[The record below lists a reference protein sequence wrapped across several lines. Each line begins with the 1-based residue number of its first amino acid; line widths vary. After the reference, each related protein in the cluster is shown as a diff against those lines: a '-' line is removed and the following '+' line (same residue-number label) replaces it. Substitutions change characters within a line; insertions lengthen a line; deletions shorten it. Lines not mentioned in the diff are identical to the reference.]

1 VSCRVVVITE
11 IIAPYRIPVF
21 NALKR
26 RPEIDLHV
34 VFLSESDPGLRQWR
48 VYKAEI
54 CFPYEVLPSWRGH
67 IGRHNLLLNQGLST
81 ALDRIKPDVI
91 LCGGYNYP
99 ASWQAAVWAKFRRV
113 PFLLWSESTAA
124 DSRRRYWAVE
134 LAKAQFVR
142 LCRGFVVPGRS
153 SFDYLRGLGIPERLI
168 FRAPNA
174 VDTAM
179 FSTAAAR
186 QNPSGVQARHSLPQR
201 YFLFVGRLVAAKGV
215 FDLIEAYAQL
225 HESVRSQVGLVFV
238 GDGDARSDLVRLS
251 GKAEPG
257 EVRFLGFMHR
267 EQLPEL
273 YALADG
279 LIFPTHSD
287 TWGLVVNEAMSCK
300 LPVVATNVAGC
311 VADLVQEDWNGFV
324 VPPENPPLLAAA
336 MNRLAADSELRR
348 QMGAKSWELIQ
359 SYSPEAWAEGLVE
372 AVQFF
377 CGTRA

>member
-1 VSCRVVVITE
+1 
-11 IIAPYRIPVF
+11 
-21 NALKR
+21 
-26 RPEIDLHV
+26 
-34 VFLSESDPGLRQWR
+34 
-48 VYKAEI
+48 
-54 CFPYEVLPSWRGH
+54 
-67 IGRHNLLLNQGLST
+67 
-81 ALDRIKPDVI
+81 
-91 LCGGYNYP
+91 
-99 ASWQAAVWAKFRRV
+99 
-113 PFLLWSESTAA
+113 
-124 DSRRRYWAVE
+124 
-134 LAKAQFVR
+134 
-142 LCRGFVVPGRS
+142 
-153 SFDYLRGLGIPERLI
+153 
-168 FRAPNA
+168 
-174 VDTAM
+174 
-179 FSTAAAR
+179 
-186 QNPSGVQARHSLPQR
+186 
-201 YFLFVGRLVAAKGV
+201 
-215 FDLIEAYAQL
+215 
-225 HESVRSQVGLVFV
+225 
-238 GDGDARSDLVRLS
+238 VRLS